1 MSQHYD
7 VLVVGGGIVG
17 LTAALTMS
25 RANTRV
31 AVLDA
36 GLLEADSSQADLRV
50 YAVNKA
56 SQALLTNLGVWPLLP
71 SARLS
76 PYEHMHVWDGASGA
90 HIDFDSREVA
100 SAYLGTIIEESLLKQ
115 ALLGQIASH
124 SNIDLVPQT
133 AIDAVEEDTT
143 GMIIHSGDK
152 QWHGR
157 LLMVADG
164 ANSATRAKLKVNF
177 TRWSYEQQAL
187 VATVRTSK
195 PHQKTAYQVFH
206 NDGPLALLPLA
217 DPHQCS
223 IVWSADLARAQ
234 SLLACSEDG
243 FNQQINRAFGP
254 ELGAIELSSTRHQ
267 FPLHMRHV
275 KQYVGAHWLILGDAA
290 HTIHPL
296 AGLGLNLGLADVAS
310 WQNCYATYKNKL
322 SLGRALGAYQRQR
335 KNAVWQTIMLMEGFK
350 RVFGSTNS
358 TLIGVRGLGLRAC
371 NGTAE
376 LKRMFIEHAQG

>member
-7 VLVVGGGIVG
+7 VLVVGGGVVG
-17 LTAALTMS
+17 LTAALAMS
-25 RANTRV
+25 RGNTRV
-31 AVLDA
+31 AVVDA
-36 GLLEADSSQADLRV
+36 GSLVVDSSQADLRV
-50 YAVNKA
+50 YAVNKT
-56 SQALLTNLGVWPLLP
+56 SQALLTDLGVWSLLP

-115 ALLGQIASH
+115 ALLSQIARH

-133 AIDAVEEDTT
+133 AIEAVEEDST

-152 QWHGR
+152 RWHGR

-177 TRWSYEQQAL
+177 TCWSYEQQAL
-187 VATVRTSK
+187 VATVRIGK

-217 DPHQCS
+217 EPLQCS
-223 IVWSADLARAQ
+223 IVWSADLDRAK
-234 SLLACSEDG
+234 SLLACSEAE
-243 FNQQINRAFGP
+243 FNQQINHAFGP
-254 ELGAIELSSTRHQ
+254 ELGAIELSSTRHH

-296 AGLGLNLGLADVAS
+296 AGLGLNLGLADVACWLS
-310 WQNCYATYKNKL
+310 CYAAHRHKL
-322 SLGRALGAYQRQR
+322 PSSRALGAYQRQR
-335 KNAVWQTIMLMEGFK
+335 KHAVWQTIMLMEGFK
-350 RVFGSTNS
+350 RLFGSTNS
-358 TLIGVRGLGLRAC
+358 TLISARSLGLRAC
-371 NGTAE
+371 NSTAA